1 MNSRFRS
8 PTGAAFLA
16 ALLLFAAPFARAATA
31 ESGAGTDARVFR
43 AGAAT
48 SNVTPRLGTFIN
60 TDRPATHIND
70 ELLARCLVLDDG
82 RTRLAFA
89 IVDGCIIHQEAFD
102 HAKQRV
108 HALTQLPIDHIL
120 ISSTHTHSAPDAI
133 GRPQGTRNPEEQK
146 SMVSRIVDSQKPD
159 KDPVYYAFLSE
170 RIADGIVRAINNLE
184 PARIGWGRGH
194 LPDHLFNRR
203 WFMKPGTPMAN
214 PFGGQDRVKM
224 NPTPG
229 HPGLLEPAGPTDPEV
244 NFISVQTPGGEPIA
258 LLANYSLH
266 YVGGVPGHHIS
277 ADYFGV
283 FATRIGDLLGARR
296 ASRPFVG
303 LLSNGTS
310 GDVNNTDFR
319 QPRGRQAPYEQINRV
334 ANSLA
339 AEVYKVHQR
348 VQFRDWVSL
357 DVIHRRLELGV
368 RLPTAAELERAR
380 EIVQR
385 AKAFPRMQSPEEVY
399 AREAILLSGFAP
411 TVPVYLQALRIG
423 ALVIGA
429 IPCET
434 FTETGLD
441 LKARSPFPAT
451 FTIELANGYHGYMPT
466 ARQHEW
472 GGYESWRAR
481 SSYLEKDAAGKI
493 ADNLIEMYG
502 QLQARAQP

>member
-1 MNSRFRS
+1 MIHLSR
-8 PTGAAFLA
+8 A
-16 ALLLFAAPFARAATA
+16 LFAAAFRASLLLITASLTRAAVPDF
-31 ESGAGTDARVFR
+31 GVGPGARVFR

-48 SNVTPRLGTFIN
+48 SNVTPRIGTFIN

-108 HALTQLPIDHIL
+108 HELTQLPIDHIL

-133 GRPQGTRNPEEQK
+133 GRPQGPRNPEEQK
-146 SMVSRIVDSQKPD
+146 SMVARIVDSQKPD

-184 PARIGWGRGH
+184 PARIGWGQGH
-194 LPDHLFNRR
+194 LPEHLFNRR
-203 WFMKPGTPMAN
+203 WFMKPGTPMPN

-244 NFISVQTPGGEPIA
+244 HFISVQSPGGEPIA

-266 YVGGVPGHHIS
+266 YVGGVPAHHIS

-283 FATRIGDLLGARR
+283 FATRIGDMLGARR
-296 ASRPFVG
+296 TSRPFVG
-303 LLSNGTS
+303 MLSNGTS

-319 QPRGRQAPYEQINRV
+319 SPRGRQAPYDQINRV

-339 AEVYKVHQR
+339 AEVYQAHQR
-348 VQFRDWVSL
+348 IQFRDWVSL

-368 RLPTAAELERAR
+368 RLPGAADLVRAR

-385 AKAFPRMQSPEEVY
+385 AKTYPRMQSPEEVY

-423 ALVIGA
+423 ELVIGA

-434 FTETGLD
+434 FTETGLE
-441 LKARSPFPAT
+441 LRARSPFPAT

-466 ARQHEW
+466 ARQHEL

-481 SSYLEKDAAGKI
+481 SSYLEKDAAEKI

-502 QLQARAQP
+502 QLKSRAQP

>member
-1 MNSRFRS
+1 MRNRFRFLS
-8 PTGAAFLA
+8 AAACFA
-16 ALLLFAAPFARAATA
+16 GLLLFTATLVHAAAPG
-31 ESGAGTDARVFR
+31 SGAGTGTRVFR

-102 HAKQRV
+102 QAKQRA
-108 HALTQLPIDHIL
+108 HELTGLPVDHIL

-133 GRPQGTRNPEEQK
+133 GRPQGPRDPEVQK
-146 SMVSRIVDSQKPD
+146 TMVQRIVDSQIPD
-159 KDPVYYAFLSE
+159 KDPVYYAFLAE
-170 RIADGIVRAINNLE
+170 RIADGIARALNNLE

-203 WFMKPGTPMAN
+203 WFMKPGTPLPN
-214 PFGGQDRVKM
+214 PFGGQDKVKM

-229 HPGLLEPAGPTDPEV
+229 HPGLLEPAGPVDPEV
-244 NFISVQTPGGEPIA
+244 NFISVQTPAGEPIA

-266 YVGGVPGHHIS
+266 YVGGVPAHHIS

-283 FATRIGDLLGARR
+283 FATRIGELLGAKRP
-296 ASRPFVG
+296 ARPFVG
-303 LLSNGTS
+303 ALSNGTS
-310 GDVNNTDFR
+310 GDVNNTNFR
-319 QPRGRQAPYEQINRV
+319 HPRGRQAPYEQINLV
-334 ANSLA
+334 AHSLA
-339 AEVYKVHQR
+339 AEVYKVHQQ
-348 VQFRDWVSL
+348 VQFREWVSL
-357 DVIHRRLELGV
+357 DVIHRRIELGV
-368 RLPTAAELERAR
+368 RLPDATDLARAR
-380 EIVQR
+380 DIVQR
-385 AKAFPRMQSPEEVY
+385 AKTYPRMQSPEEVY

-423 ALVIGA
+423 ELVIGA

-441 LKARSPFPAT
+441 LKARSPFPAR

-466 ARQHEW
+466 ARQHEL

-481 SSYLEKDAAGKI
+481 SSYLEKDAAEKI
-493 ADNLIEMYG
+493 ADALIEMYG
-502 QLQARAQP
+502 QLKARARP

>member
-1 MNSRFRS
+1 MRSRFRVMR
-8 PTGAAFLA
+8 GA
-16 ALLLFAAPFARAATA
+16 ALLAGLVLLTAGRVRAADP
-31 ESGAGTDARVFR
+31 SPGAGPQDRVFR

-102 HAKQRV
+102 QAKQRV
-108 HALTQLPIDHIL
+108 HELTRLPVDHIL

-133 GRPQGTRNPEEQK
+133 GRPQGSRDPEEQK
-146 SMVSRIVDSQKPD
+146 SMVTRIVDSQKPD
-159 KDPVYYAFLSE
+159 KDPVYYAFLAE
-170 RIADGIVRAINNLE
+170 RIADGIVRALNNLE

-194 LPDHLFNRR
+194 LPEHLFNRR
-203 WFMKPGTPMAN
+203 WFMKPGTPLPN

-244 NFISVQTPGGEPIA
+244 NFISVQSPDGEPIA

-266 YVGGVPGHHIS
+266 YVGGVPAHHIS

-296 ASRPFVG
+296 TSRPFVG

-319 QPRGRQAPYEQINRV
+319 QPRGRQAPYEQIHRV

-339 AEVYKVHQR
+339 AEVYQAHQR

-368 RLPTAAELERAR
+368 RLPDAADLVRAR
-380 EIVQR
+380 EIVKR
-385 AKAFPRMQSPEEVY
+385 AKTYPRMQSPEEVY

-423 ALVIGA
+423 ELVIGA

-466 ARQHEW
+466 ARQHEL

-493 ADNLIEMYG
+493 ADTLIEMYG
-502 QLQARAQP
+502 QLRARAGR